1 MSNGR
6 WNAWQLPLPVVCG
19 KWNCLV
25 GMYEHRPKS
34 WSSSAPPSPSL
45 FGFLSQQSS
54 VIFIILPITLIKRI
68 IAERTSFTS
77 GRFRFKV
84 STSDNIHISA
94 SFAMFNQCAVRACS
108 PVIIAVKPCTYIVCP
123 LLGLPLRPKF
133 PRKPSCFSVRICDA
147 HRSNKIFCTFSG
159 TASHSSTCFSHNTI
173 FYINI

>member
-6 WNAWQLPLPVVCG
+6 WHAWRLLPLAASDRW
-19 KWNCLV
+19 KSLV
-25 GMYEHRPKS
+25 GMYEHRQKFLTLP
-34 WSSSAPPSPSL
+34 APPSTSL

-77 GRFRFKV
+77 SRFRFKV
-84 STSDNIHISA
+84 STSDHIHVSA

-123 LLGLPLRPKF
+123 LLGFPLRPKF

-147 HRSNKIFCTFSG
+147 HRSNKIFCT
-159 TASHSSTCFSHNTI
+159 SS
-173 FYINI
+173 